1 MPSSDLSQP
10 VLSPGLGSE
19 LYSAARAASPRA
31 HCTFAT
37 DIPPQGAQYSSWPTW
52 CHPDLQAFWESNGVS
67 QLFLHQRQCADS
79 AWSGHHTI
87 ISTGTSSGKSLGYL
101 LPILTRLIDAP
112 AATALYITPTKAL
125 GADQLTQVGKI
136 VSSVDA
142 LRTVAPAP
150 YDGDTPTDARGSIRD
165 HSRFVFTN
173 PDMLHIS
180 LLAHHQQW
188 TRFLRN
194 LAFIVVD
201 ECHSYRGIF
210 GAHVALVLRRLLR
223 LAESYGAHPV
233 VIAASA
239 TIALPHKHLQRLIG
253 RPARAVTTDTAPTG
267 TRTIMLWQP
276 GILDDAPAHPTTAPR
291 FPAQHTSP
299 HQAPARRS
307 ALSEAATLMAAFIA
321 EGARTLSFFRTRKS
335 AEIAALQCAEN
346 LSAAGR
352 VDFASRVA
360 AYRAGY
366 LPEERRALER
376 GLDDG
381 SLLGLATTNALEL
394 GIDVGTLDAVITVGF
409 PGTIASFWQ
418 QAGRAGRRGQSSVV
432 VFIARDEPLDT
443 YLVTHPDALLGKP
456 IEEMV
461 FNPHN
466 PYVLRGHLYCAA
478 VEKPLSD
485 ADVDALGASDVVGE
499 LEEAGL
505 LRRRRQGWFAVPRL
519 AEDELPTP
527 ENAHSLVN
535 VRGTTGSE
543 ILIVT
548 AEDGRLLG
556 TVDAGRART
565 QVHPG
570 AVYLHQ
576 GESYVVDEL
585 DLDSHV
591 ALVHS
596 DSPDYTTMSLHT
608 TDIRILDTPNEQHT
622 LQPAPGFCVTTVEV
636 SVTQKVTGY
645 MVRSRGGEVLE
656 HVPLDLPAETLLTRA
671 VAYTIDPVILE
682 ELQIPLDDVPGALHA
697 AEHAAIGLLPLF
709 AACDRWD
716 LGGVSTA
723 LHADTGLPTVFVY
736 DGYPGG
742 AGFADLGFQRFREW
756 ITATYDTVR
765 DCPCESGCP
774 SCIQS
779 PKCGNGNDP
788 LSKAGAIA
796 LLEGITQMV
805 SVTQACTTRNPE
817 RA

>member
-1 MPSSDLSQP
+1 MPSPDFPPPILA
-10 VLSPGLGSE
+10 PGLGSE
-19 LYSAARAASPRA
+19 LYNAARAASPRA
-31 HCTFAT
+31 RCTFAT
-37 DIPPQGAQYSSWPTW
+37 EIPPQGVQYSSWPHW
-52 CHPDLQAFWESNGVS
+52 CHPDLREFWENHGVS

-79 AWSGHHTI
+79 AWAGTHTI

-125 GADQLTQVGKI
+125 GADQLAQVGKI
-136 VSSVDA
+136 VSAVQA
-142 LRTVAPAP
+142 LHGVNPAP
-150 YDGDTPTDARGSIRD
+150 YDGDTPTDVRHSIRD

-173 PDMLHIS
+173 PDMLHLS
-180 LLAHHQQW
+180 LLAHHPQW
-188 TRFLRN
+188 IRFLRN
-194 LAFIVVD
+194 LEFVVVD

-239 TIALPHKHLQRLIG
+239 TIARPHKHLQRLIG
-253 RPARAVTTDTAPTG
+253 RPAHAITTDTAPTG

-276 GILDDAPAHPTTAPR
+276 EILDDAAHD
-291 FPAQHTSP
+291 HNSP
-299 HQAPARRS
+299 PRRS
-307 ALSEAATLMAAFIA
+307 ALSEAATIMAAFIG
-321 EGARTLSFFRTRKS
+321 EGARTLTFLRTRKS
-335 AEIAALQCAEN
+335 AEITALQCAEN

-432 VFIARDEPLDT
+432 VFIARNEPLDT
-443 YLVTHPDALLGKP
+443 YLVTHPQALLGKP

-461 FNPHN
+461 FNPRN
-466 PYVLRGHLYCAA
+466 PYVLRGHIYCAA

-485 ADVDALGASDVVGE
+485 TEIQALDAWDVVGE

-519 AEDELPTP
+519 TEDDLPTP

-543 ILIVT
+543 ILIVST
-548 AEDGRLLG
+548 TDGRLLG
-556 TVDAGRART
+556 TVDAGRATT

-585 DLDSHV
+585 DLDGHM
-591 ALVHS
+591 ALVHPE
-596 DSPDYTTMSLHT
+596 SPDYSTMSLST
-608 TDIRILDTPNEQHT
+608 TDIRILGTPEEQNI
-622 LQPAPGFCVTTVEV
+622 LRPAPGLCVAAVEV
-636 SVTQKVTGY
+636 SVTEKVTGY
-645 MVRSRGGEVLE
+645 VVRLPGGEIVE
-656 HVPLDLPAETLLTRA
+656 RVPLDLPAQTLFTRA
-671 VAYTIDPVILE
+671 VAYTIEPLLLE
-682 ELQIPLDDVPGALHA
+682 NLHIDLDDVPGALHA

-723 LHADTGLPTVFVY
+723 LHPDTGLPTVFVY

-742 AGFADLGFQRFREW
+742 AGFTDLGFRRFREW
-756 ITATYDTVR
+756 ITATYETVR

-779 PKCGNGNDP
+779 PKCGNGNEP
-788 LSKAGAIA
+788 LNKEGAIR
-796 LLEGITQMV
+796 LLGAITEMLGTAPNTHQ
-805 SVTQACTTRNPE
+805 S
-817 RA
+817 